1 MCGNWPKTPL
11 PTFKRAEYV
20 PSRVS
25 FRVRAGQASVVGFER
40 IGMVRFTAKTAA
52 ALAAAVAMLA
62 GIQSIAGTDDN
73 QKMIAVGAKAPPVV
87 GKSTNAGT
95 IEDFDMGK
103 SLSQGAVVLYF
114 FPKAFTAG

>member
-1 MCGNWPKTPL
+1 
-11 PTFKRAEYV
+11 
-20 PSRVS
+20 
-25 FRVRAGQASVVGFER
+25 
-40 IGMVRFTAKTAA
+40 MVRFTVKTAA
-52 ALAAAVAMLA
+52 AVAVAAAMFA
-62 GIQSIAGTDDN
+62 GVQAVAGTDDS
-73 QKMIAVGAKAPPVV
+73 QTMIAVGAKAPPVV